1 MNNSLN
7 ILSAKI
13 KEHALIENRINL
25 LGTFTIL
32 NFFFVKWSI
41 LASET
46 ERKISRDELSIV
58 KSEIKT
64 EFGTLKTL
72 MEIKEQND
80 RKRKQ
85 KWAAIGIP
93 VLGSK

>member
-1 MNNSLN
+1 MEPFKMIIS
-7 ILSAKI
+7 
-13 KEHALIENRINL
+13 
-25 LGTFTIL
+25 
-32 NFFFVKWSI
+32 
-41 LASET
+41 ASET

-93 VLGSK
+93 VMGSKSVLTLILA

>member
-1 MNNSLN
+1 M
-7 ILSAKI
+7 LS
-13 KEHALIENRINL
+13 
-25 LGTFTIL
+25 
-32 NFFFVKWSI
+32 
-41 LASET
+41 ASET

-93 VLGSK
+93 VMG

>member
-1 MNNSLN
+1 MIFS
-7 ILSAKI
+7 
-13 KEHALIENRINL
+13 
-25 LGTFTIL
+25 
-32 NFFFVKWSI
+32 
-41 LASET
+41 ASET

-93 VLGSK
+93 VMGSKSVLISWTRILLTSLAPSPY

>member
-1 MNNSLN
+1 MIFS
-7 ILSAKI
+7 
-13 KEHALIENRINL
+13 
-25 LGTFTIL
+25 
-32 NFFFVKWSI
+32 
-41 LASET
+41 ASET

-93 VLGSK
+93 VMGSKSVLTLILAGKFQDNFQRF

>member
-1 MNNSLN
+1 MIFS
-7 ILSAKI
+7 
-13 KEHALIENRINL
+13 
-25 LGTFTIL
+25 
-32 NFFFVKWSI
+32 
-41 LASET
+41 ASET

-93 VLGSK
+93 VMGSKSSFQYPLFSWEISRQGPKVLNPIFSQLS